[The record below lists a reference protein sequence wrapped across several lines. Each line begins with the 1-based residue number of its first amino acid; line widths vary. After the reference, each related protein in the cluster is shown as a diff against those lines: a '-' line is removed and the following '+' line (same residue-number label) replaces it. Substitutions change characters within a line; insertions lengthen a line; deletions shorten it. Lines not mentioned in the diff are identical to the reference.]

1 MQAYSGALDKK
12 VLFASMNVAL
22 ECIADMGT
30 SYIMSDGIVMSSINN
45 YNASGNMEIYYYFPE
60 QFVSI
65 MLFYFL
71 IIIVKNIYRT
81 KEYDD
86 MSYNWLYFMLLAVM
100 SIGVWYIIARGLILT
115 QEGLIC
121 VGAALL
127 VMNMVSYKLY
137 ESVSDAYRYEKEYEK
152 LKEQMDIYECQIST
166 SIENDRVVR
175 SLRHDMKLHLEE
187 LKLLGSRQKI

>member
-86 MSYNWLYFMLLAVM
+86 MSYNWLLFYASCGYEHRCVVYNCKRTD
-100 SIGVWYIIARGLILT
+100 INAGRG
-115 QEGLIC
+115 
-121 VGAALL
+121 
-127 VMNMVSYKLY
+127 
-137 ESVSDAYRYEKEYEK
+137 
-152 LKEQMDIYECQIST
+152 
-166 SIENDRVVR
+166 
-175 SLRHDMKLHLEE
+175 
-187 LKLLGSRQKI
+187 